1 MKPGCSDVCE
11 IVHER
16 LILLGFK
23 IDNNNEDHTDMIE
36 ALEKIKFV
44 KVEEDNKGIDKDV
57 SYGTHLQQSENKEG
71 SEI

>member
-1 MKPGCSDVCE
+1 MCE

-16 LILLGFK
+16 LIELGFK

-44 KVEEDNKGIDKDV
+44 KVKEDVK
-57 SYGTHLQQSENKEG
+57 
-71 SEI
+71 